1 MFEKKSNKT
10 LLILLIIT
18 GLLLL
23 LVFGLY
29 PALVRRSCFNNTRT
43 KPEEMAKGEV
53 YNESYENQKYLN
65 CVRGFGLSN

>member
-18 GLLLL
+18 GLLFL

-29 PALVRRSCFNNTRT
+29 PALVRRSCFNKRF
-43 KPEEMAKGEV
+43 EELPGGKGGGI
-53 YNESYENQKYLN
+53 YEDYGNQEYTN
-65 CVRGFGLSN
+65 CVRSFGLSK